1 MDRRAFISTV
11 TLGLLGVPLAAE
23 AQQAKK
29 RPTIGFLGAASPAGW
44 ATWTAAFVQRL
55 GELGWIEGRTLAIE
69 YRWAEGRKERFAEIA
84 AEFVQLHVDI
94 IVTSGPA
101 VPAVKQ
107 TTSVIPIVFPIEN
120 DPVGSGLV
128 QSLARPGGN
137 VTGLSLQFSDTVG
150 KRFELLREVV
160 PNLHRLAVMYNAG
173 YAAVIVEIG
182 EVRAV
187 ARRLGLELTALEIRR
202 AEDIDPAFKS
212 LKGAVDALYV
222 ASDPLVNTHRSHI
235 NSLALATR
243 LPSMHGFREFVE
255 AGGLM
260 SYGANFPDM
269 FRRAA
274 DLVDKILRGVKP
286 GEIPV
291 EQPTRFDLVINLK
304 TAKAL
309 GLTIPP
315 SVLGRADAIIE

>member
-1 MDRRAFISTV
+1 M
-11 TLGLLGVPLAAE
+11 
-23 AQQAKK
+23 
-29 RPTIGFLGAASPAGW
+29 PTIGFLGSGTPTNQR
-44 ATWTAAFVQRL
+44 TWVAAFVQRL
-55 GELGWIEGRTLAIE
+55 SELGWIEGRTVAIE

-84 AEFVQLHVDI
+84 AEFAQRQVVI

-107 TTSVIPIVFPIEN
+107 ATSVIPIVFPIEN

-150 KRFELLREVV
+150 KRFELLREVA

-173 YAAVIVEIG
+173 YPAVIVEMS
-182 EVRAV
+182 EVRPV
-187 ARRLGLELTALEIRR
+187 AHRLGLELIELEIRR
-202 AEDIDPAFKS
+202 ADDIDPAFES
-212 LKGAVDALYV
+212 LKGRVDALYV
-222 ASDPLVNTHRSHI
+222 ASDRLVNTHRIHL
-235 NSLALATR
+235 NSLALAAR

-260 SYGANFPDM
+260 SYGPNFPDM

-274 DLVDKILRGVKP
+274 DLVDKILRGMKP

-291 EQPTRFDLVINLK
+291 EQPTRFDLVINIK

-309 GLTIPP
+309 GLEIPDKLLALANE
-315 SVLGRADAIIE
+315 VIE

>member
-1 MDRRAFISTV
+1 MRRREFIT
-11 TLGLLGVPLAAE
+11 LLGGASAWPLAVS
-23 AQQAKK
+23 AQQGAK

-107 TTSVIPIVFPIEN
+107 ATSVIPIVFPIEN

-137 VTGLSLQFSDTVG
+137 VTGLSLQFSDTVS

-160 PNLHRLAVMYNAG
+160 PDLNRLAVIYNAG
-173 YAAVIVEIG
+173 YAAVVIEMG

-202 AEDIDPAFKS
+202 AEDIDPAFES
-212 LKGAVDALYV
+212 LKGGVDALYV

-235 NSLALATR
+235 NSLALAAR

-274 DLVDKILRGVKP
+274 DLADKILGGVKP

-291 EQPTRFDLVINLK
+291 EQPTRFDLVINIK

-309 GLTIPP
+309 GLEIPDKLLALANE
-315 SVLGRADAIIE
+315 VIE

>member
-1 MDRRAFISTV
+1 MRRRKFITLIGAAFAW
-11 TLGLLGVPLAAE
+11 PLAVS
-23 AQQAKK
+23 AQQGAK
-29 RPTIGFLGAASPAGW
+29 RPTIGFLGGASPAGW

-107 TTSVIPIVFPIEN
+107 ATSIIPIVFPIEN

-137 VTGLSLQFSDTVG
+137 VTGLSLQFSDTVS

-160 PNLHRLAVMYNAG
+160 PNLHRLAVLYNAG
-173 YAAVIVEIG
+173 YAAVIVEMG

-202 AEDIDPAFKS
+202 AEDIDPAFDS
-212 LKGAVDALYV
+212 LKGDVDALYV
-222 ASDPLVNTHRSHI
+222 ASDPLVNTRRSHI
-235 NSLALATR
+235 NSLALSAR

-274 DLVDKILRGVKP
+274 DLVDKVLRGAKP

-291 EQPTRFDLVINLK
+291 EQPTKFDLVINIK

-309 GLTIPP
+309 GLEIPDKLLALANE
-315 SVLGRADAIIE
+315 VIE

>member
-1 MDRRAFISTV
+1 MRRREFI
-11 TLGLLGVPLAAE
+11 TLLAGVSGWPLALS
-23 AQQAKK
+23 AQQGAK
-29 RPTIGFLGAASPAGW
+29 RPTIGFLGGASPAGW

-55 GELGWIEGRTLAIE
+55 GELGWIEGRTVEIE

-84 AEFVQLHVDI
+84 AEFVQGQVDI

-107 TTSVIPIVFPIEN
+107 ATSVIPIVFPIEN
-120 DPVGSGLV
+120 DPVRSGLV

-160 PNLHRLAVMYNAG
+160 PNLRRLAVVHNAG
-173 YAAVIVEIG
+173 YGAVIVEMG
-182 EVRAV
+182 EVRPV
-187 ARRLGLELTALEIRR
+187 ARGLGLELIELEIRR
-202 AEDIDPAFKS
+202 AEDIDPAFES
-212 LKGAVDALYV
+212 LKGRVDALYV
-222 ASDPLVNTHRSHI
+222 ASDPLVNTHRIHI
-235 NSLALATR
+235 NSLALAAQ

-260 SYGANFPDM
+260 SYGANFADM

-291 EQPTRFDLVINLK
+291 EQPTRFDLVINVK

-309 GLTIPP
+309 GLKIPDKLLALANE
-315 SVLGRADAIIE
+315 VFE

>member
-1 MDRRAFISTV
+1 MRRREFIT
-11 TLGLLGVPLAAE
+11 LLGGASAWPLAVS
-23 AQQAKK
+23 AQQGAK

-44 ATWTAAFVQRL
+44 AKWTAAFVQRL
-55 GELGWIEGRTLAIE
+55 GELGWIEVRTLAIE
-69 YRWAEGRKERFAEIA
+69 YRWAGGRKERFAEIA

-107 TTSVIPIVFPIEN
+107 ATSVIPIVFPIEN

-137 VTGLSLQFSDTVG
+137 VTGLSLQFSDTVS

-160 PNLHRLAVMYNAG
+160 PDLNRLAVIYNAG
-173 YAAVIVEIG
+173 YAAVVIEMG

-202 AEDIDPAFKS
+202 AEDIDPAFES
-212 LKGAVDALYV
+212 LKGGVDALYV

-235 NSLALATR
+235 NSLALAAR

-291 EQPTRFDLVINLK
+291 EQPTRFDLVINIK

-309 GLTIPP
+309 GLEIPDKLLALANE
-315 SVLGRADAIIE
+315 VIE

>member
-1 MDRRAFISTV
+1 MRRREFIT
-11 TLGLLGVPLAAE
+11 LLGGASAWPLAAS
-23 AQQAKK
+23 AQQGAK

-84 AEFVQLHVDI
+84 TEFVQLQVDI

-107 TTSVIPIVFPIEN
+107 ATSVIPIVFAIEN

-137 VTGLSLQFSDTVG
+137 VTGLSLQFSDTVN
-150 KRFELLREVV
+150 KRFALLREVL
-160 PNLHRLAVMYNAG
+160 PDLHRLAVLYNAG

-202 AEDIDPAFKS
+202 AEDIDPAFES
-212 LKGAVDALYV
+212 LNRVDALYV
-222 ASDPLVNTHRSHI
+222 ASDPLVNSI
-235 NSLALATR
+235 
-243 LPSMHGFREFVE
+243 
-255 AGGLM
+255 
-260 SYGANFPDM
+260 
-269 FRRAA
+269 
-274 DLVDKILRGVKP
+274 GV
-286 GEIPV
+286 
-291 EQPTRFDLVINLK
+291 TS
-304 TAKAL
+304 TAW
-309 GLTIPP
+309 
-315 SVLGRADAIIE
+315 R

>member
-1 MDRRAFISTV
+1 MRRREFIT
-11 TLGLLGVPLAAE
+11 LLGGASAWPLAVS
-23 AQQAKK
+23 AQQGAK

-44 ATWTAAFVQRL
+44 ATWPAAFVQRL

-101 VPAVKQ
+101 VPAVQ
-107 TTSVIPIVFPIEN
+107 QATSVIPIVFPIEN

-137 VTGLSLQFSDTVG
+137 VTGLSLQFSDTVS
-150 KRFELLREVV
+150 KRFALLREVV

-173 YAAVIVEIG
+173 YAAVIVEMG

-202 AEDIDPAFKS
+202 ADDIDPAFES
-212 LKGAVDALYV
+212 LKGGVDAGRTRPAREY
-222 ASDPLVNTHRSHI
+222 PPESHQQ
-235 NSLALATR
+235 L
-243 LPSMHGFREFVE
+243 
-255 AGGLM
+255 
-260 SYGANFPDM
+260 GA
-269 FRRAA
+269 RRAA
-274 DLVDKILRGVKP
+274 AKHARLSGVRRSGRSDVLWGQLSGHVP
-286 GEIPV
+286 A
-291 EQPTRFDLVINLK
+291 RRR
-304 TAKAL
+304 
-309 GLTIPP
+309 P
-315 SVLGRADAIIE
+315 SR

>member
-1 MDRRAFISTV
+1 MRRREFI
-11 TLGLLGVPLAAE
+11 TLLAGVSGWPLTLS
-23 AQQAKK
+23 AQQGAK
-29 RPTIGFLGAASPAGW
+29 RPTIGFLGGASPAGW

-55 GELGWIEGRTLAIE
+55 GELGWIEGRTVEIE

-84 AEFVQLHVDI
+84 AEFVQGQVDI

-107 TTSVIPIVFPIEN
+107 ATSVIPIVFPIEN
-120 DPVGSGLV
+120 DPVRSGLV

-160 PNLHRLAVMYNAG
+160 PNLRRLAVVHNAG
-173 YAAVIVEIG
+173 YGAVIVEMG
-182 EVRAV
+182 EVRPV
-187 ARRLGLELTALEIRR
+187 ARGLGLELIELEIRR
-202 AEDIDPAFKS
+202 AEDIDPAFES
-212 LKGAVDALYV
+212 LKGRVDALYV
-222 ASDPLVNTHRSHI
+222 ASDPLVNTHRIHI
-235 NSLALATR
+235 NSLALAAQ

-260 SYGANFPDM
+260 SYGANFADM

-291 EQPTRFDLVINLK
+291 EQPTRFDLVINVK

-309 GLTIPP
+309 GLKIPDKLLALANE
-315 SVLGRADAIIE
+315 VFE

>member
-1 MDRRAFISTV
+1 V
-11 TLGLLGVPLAAE
+11 H
-23 AQQAKK
+23 AQQGAK

-44 ATWTAAFVQRL
+44 GTWTAAFVQRL
-55 GELGWIEGRTLAIE
+55 SELGWIEDRTVAIE

-84 AEFVQLHVDI
+84 AEFVQRQVDI

-101 VPAVKQ
+101 VPAVKHA
-107 TTSVIPIVFPIEN
+107 TSVIPIVFPIDN

-128 QSLARPGGN
+128 KSLARPGGN
-137 VTGLSLQFSDTVG
+137 VTGLSLQFSDTVA
-150 KRFELLREVV
+150 KRFELLREVI
-160 PNLHRLAVMYNAG
+160 PNLHRLAVMYNVG
-173 YAAVIVEIG
+173 YAAVIVEME

-187 ARRLGLELTALEIRR
+187 AGRLGLELTSLEIRR
-202 AEDIDPAFKS
+202 AEDIDPAFES
-212 LKGAVDALYV
+212 LKGGMDALYV
-222 ASDPLVNTHRSHI
+222 ASDPLVNTHRNHI
-235 NSLALATR
+235 NSLALAAR

-260 SYGANFPDM
+260 SYGASFPDM

-274 DLVDKILRGVKP
+274 DLVDNILRGAKP

-291 EQPTRFDLVINLK
+291 EQPTKFDLVINIK

-309 GLTIPP
+309 GLEIPDKLLALANE
-315 SVLGRADAIIE
+315 VIE